1 MEAFHSNFPYDP
13 IHMLAADPPMTGS
26 SSLTGRLFEDDM
38 RNSSATESPKLP
50 VGITKNEKW
59 FSDPCPIQC

>member
-50 VGITKNEKW
+50 VGITKNEK
-59 FSDPCPIQC
+59 